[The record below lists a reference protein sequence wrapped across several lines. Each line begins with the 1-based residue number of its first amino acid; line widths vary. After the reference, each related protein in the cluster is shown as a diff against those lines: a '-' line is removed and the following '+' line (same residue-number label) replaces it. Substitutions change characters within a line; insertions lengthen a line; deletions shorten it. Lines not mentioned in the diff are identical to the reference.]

1 MLKILVYIHA
11 PAQTPTKGQRELLA
25 LAASLGEAA
34 VVLGDNA
41 DDAARAGLHGAG
53 ATAFYGAV
61 TPEQLRGE
69 LIAPAVSLLVA
80 AVRAAGAD
88 AVLLP
93 NTMEGR
99 EIAARAAVRLDSG
112 VITDAVAVDQEL
124 NVTKSV
130 LAGSYTVRARITRGP
145 ALITLK
151 ANSVEP
157 ADAQGSGA
165 QVPPVQTLELGE
177 SGPAARITA
186 TAPHIASGRPELSEA
201 RFVVAGGRGV
211 DGDFGPVEDLA
222 DALGAAVGA
231 SRAATDAGWIDH
243 SAQVGQTGV
252 TVSPQLY
259 ISAGISGAI
268 QQKAGMQSAKY
279 IVAINKDP
287 DAPIFEIAD
296 LGIIGDLATVL
307 PQAAAEIRRRQS

>member
-99 EIAARAAVRLDSG
+99 EIAARAAVRLDAG

-157 ADAQGSGA
+157 ADAQDSGAQDSGA

-279 IVAINKDP
+279 IVAI
-287 DAPIFEIAD
+287 
-296 LGIIGDLATVL
+296 
-307 PQAAAEIRRRQS
+307 